1 MNFDFALVLVVLTL
15 VAGIGWFIDKVWF
28 AQDRQDR
35 VDAAV
40 AAAPEALTE
49 EQQVAIENLPVWAD
63 LSRSMFP
70 VLAFVLVLRSF
81 IVEPFQIPSGSM
93 IPTLKIGDFI
103 LVNKFSYGLRLPVIN
118 TKIVPLGEPQRGDV
132 VVFKY
137 PNDPSINYI
146 KRLVG
151 LPGDVIAYRNK
162 TVYVNGMIQQ
172 QEFIANLPPDNLVSE
187 NLTGIEHQ
195 IYITPTLGGVEG
207 EWTVPAGKYFVMGD
221 NRDNSNDSRYWGFV
235 PDSLMVGKAFAVWMH
250 WTDFFSLPDVT
261 AARLIK

>member
-15 VAGIGWFIDKVWF
+15 VAGIGWFVDKIWF
-28 AQDRQDR
+28 AADRQDR
-35 VDAAV
+35 LDAAV
-40 AAAPEALTE
+40 KAAPQALSE
-49 EQQVAIENLPVWAD
+49 EQIQGIENLPVWAD

-118 TKIVPLGEPQRGDV
+118 TKIVPINDPQRGDV
-132 VVFKY
+132 VVFKF
-137 PNDPSINYI
+137 PGDPSVNYI

-151 LPGDVIAYRNK
+151 LPGDVIAYHDK
-162 TVYVNGMIQQ
+162 IIYVNGVAQKQ
-172 QEFIANLPPDNLVSE
+172 TFVANLAPDTLMDESLSGV
-187 NLTGIEHQ
+187 EHQ
-195 IYITPTLGGVEG
+195 IYNTGVRIGKEG

-250 WTDFFSLPDVT
+250 WPEFLSIPDVS